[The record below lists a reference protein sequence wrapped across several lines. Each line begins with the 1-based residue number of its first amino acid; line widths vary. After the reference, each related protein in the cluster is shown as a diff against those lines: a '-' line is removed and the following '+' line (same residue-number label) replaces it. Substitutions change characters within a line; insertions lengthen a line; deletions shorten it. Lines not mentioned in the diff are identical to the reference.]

1 MMVFETDYWFRS
13 MQLISW
19 KHPWQITRESCTILA
34 HTWQHSGLESYST
47 LSGQFRWLIALN
59 VIIAFNHGRCY
70 RGKSENVHQLSRC
83 IINWLK
89 DPSAN
94 IRKSDNIQSET
105 NIKVNLDLDKFN
117 VHQCQAQIE
126 IWRSPDIHLTTCPSS
141 DLPLTLT

>member
-1 MMVFETDYWFRS
+1 MWKLQMNVSCIEKGSCFNAPWKDSQWKSRRARHEYFMMVFETDYWFRS

-70 RGKSENVHQLSRC
+70 RGKSENVHQLSSC
-83 IINWLK
+83 IINWLRI
-89 DPSAN
+89 P
-94 IRKSDNIQSET
+94 R
-105 NIKVNLDLDKFN
+105 
-117 VHQCQAQIE
+117 QI
-126 IWRSPDIHLTTCPSS
+126 
-141 DLPLTLT
+141 